1 MKRAREVPISRED
14 VRKVLAAMADDYIL
28 VGGQA
33 LVFWIE
39 YFGVHNRLDVVTRDV
54 DILARDFEDVRKIA
68 VGIGGKPILQNKA
81 AISALLGCVRIDHG
95 DNEYAT
101 LDVIDRVLGMSREQV
116 VNRAVEIELPPLSRS
131 FHVMHPIDV
140 TESRIVNFCELK
152 EKQDGNGEAQLVM
165 ALDVAR
171 RFIETA
177 DEAFAIDAI
186 EKLVRLAMKYQRRVD
201 KLAPGVFL
209 GTPLYAIN
217 TRNFALPQGKRFIEL
232 RQPQIMALLDDLQEQ
247 PPLRRR

>member
-1 MKRAREVPISRED
+1 MKRGREVPISRED
-14 VRKVLAAMADDYIL
+14 LDKVLAAMTGDYIL

-33 LVFWIE
+33 LAFWIG
-39 YFGVHNRLDVVTRDV
+39 YFGVHNRLDVVTRDA

-68 VGIGGKPILQNKA
+68 AGVGGKPILRNKA
-81 AISALLGCVRIDHG
+81 AVSALLGCVRIDHG

-116 VNRAVEIELPPLSRS
+116 INRAVEIELPPPHSHP

-140 TESRIVNFCELK
+140 TESRVVNFCELK

-165 ALDVAR
+165 ALDVAK

-177 DEAFAIDAI
+177 DEAFAIDAV
-186 EKLVRLAMKYQRRVD
+186 EKLVRLAKKYQRKVD
-201 KLAPGVFL
+201 RLAPGVFL
-209 GTPLYAIN
+209 GAPLHAIN
-217 TRNFALPQGKRFIEL
+217 TRNFELPRGKRFIER
-232 RQPQIMALLDDLQEQ
+232 RQTQIMALLDDLQG
-247 PPLRRR
+247 